1 MNEIPPICDFVQNA
15 SAHTAR
21 IRQTKRAEI
30 LTQHDRTRLAVMAAE
45 EFERL
50 IAAAETLDGIESVRS
65 LEIAPNRHAL
75 ARESAAFPVEI
86 RCLLSGKNRSA
97 FRILYQIK
105 GDEVRVLAIR
115 RPSQDLMDPEDESE
129 PPP

>member
-1 MNEIPPICDFVQNA
+1 MRHRVIITDPADRNFRDHFQWIRELSPQGA
-15 SAHTAR
+15 EAWRAR
-21 IRQTKRAEI
+21 IIE
-30 LTQHDRTRLAVMAAE
+30 AV
-45 EFERL
+45 
-50 IAAAETLDGIESVRS
+50 SS
-65 LEIAPNRHAL
+65 LEIAPDRHAI

-115 RPSQDLMDPEDESE
+115 
-129 PPP
+129 

>member
-1 MNEIPPICDFVQNA
+1 MRHRVVITDPADRNFRDHFQWIKERSSQGADA
-15 SAHTAR
+15 WRSR
-21 IRQTKRAEI
+21 IIE
-30 LTQHDRTRLAVMAAE
+30 AVK
-45 EFERL
+45 
-50 IAAAETLDGIESVRS
+50 S
-65 LEIAPNRHAL
+65 LENSPERHAL

-105 GDEVRVLAIR
+105 DNEVRVLAIR

-129 PPP
+129 TAP

>member
-1 MNEIPPICDFVQNA
+1 MRHHVIVTDPADRNFRDHFHWIRERSPQGA
-15 SAHTAR
+15 EAWRAR
-21 IRQTKRAEI
+21 I
-30 LTQHDRTRLAVMAAE
+30 
-45 EFERL
+45 
-50 IAAAETLDGIESVRS
+50 IESVRS
-65 LEIAPNRHAL
+65 LEIASDRHAL
-75 ARESAAFPVEI
+75 AKESAAFPVEI